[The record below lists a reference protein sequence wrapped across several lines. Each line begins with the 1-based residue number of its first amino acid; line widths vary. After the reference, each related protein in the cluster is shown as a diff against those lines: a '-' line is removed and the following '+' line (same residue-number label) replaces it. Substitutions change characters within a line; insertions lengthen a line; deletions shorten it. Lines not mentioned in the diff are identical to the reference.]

1 LLLDRESNPCRQE
14 DAISVY
20 LSRFWGPGLKVN
32 NTSVSTPVAPSPN
45 SMDKKKDMQLNG
57 T

>member
-1 LLLDRESNPCRQE
+1 MLVCILARR
-14 DAISVY
+14 
-20 LSRFWGPGLKVN
+20 GPGLKVN